1 MLHIFYWCL
10 VIWILLESQ
19 CCFLYWNSHFILSVV
34 GGLVL
39 YMSDTH
45 VCLRRY
51 CLHKFY
57 TVYCWWDSSIIT
69 SVTCS
74 CVVNIDILFYTVYCR
89 WDCFIITSVTYSYVD
104 TGYQENQEKVKMMM
118 RSRMIIN
125 VLSTSG
131 RAGKLPIWA
140 GSLSHLGM
148 VKFSCFKSFLIL
160 YILASKVGQGT
171 RCCKLR
177 ILPCVDSQN
186 PPPSLAGL

>member
-1 MLHIFYWCL
+1 M
-10 VIWILLESQ
+10 
-19 CCFLYWNSHFILSVV
+19 
-34 GGLVL
+34 
-39 YMSDTH
+39 
-45 VCLRRY
+45 
-51 CLHKFY
+51 
-57 TVYCWWDSSIIT
+57 
-69 SVTCS
+69 
-74 CVVNIDILFYTVYCR
+74 YCR

-186 PPPSLAGL
+186 PPLSLAGL